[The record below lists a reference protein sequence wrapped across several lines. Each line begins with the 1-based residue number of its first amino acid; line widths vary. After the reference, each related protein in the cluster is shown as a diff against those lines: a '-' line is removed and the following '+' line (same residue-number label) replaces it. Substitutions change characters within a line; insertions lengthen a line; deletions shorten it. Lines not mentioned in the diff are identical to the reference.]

1 MFAFKTIY
9 LKIKIITLKNFI
21 VLALILSQFI
31 VAQEKKYQSLLW
43 EVSGNGL
50 KKNSYIYGTMHVSNK
65 VSYHLSD
72 AFFKNL
78 LASDMVANESEPRTW
93 TELYDLFSAFYVQN
107 NYLGFYTN
115 FYLLPIEKTDLYP
128 LFKSSNYNLE
138 SLLTRTNE
146 WQKEYQE
153 DTYLDMFIYRIGRKY
168 NKQTV
173 GLEDVKKTT
182 YNIAKAEATVNR
194 KEIEKNRQ
202 AILKILKNKS
212 YEQAL
217 VDFYREKDLDMID
230 SLTLLSSPKDY
241 LKEMLYNRNIIMAN
255 SIDSLAKKGS
265 LFSAIGAAHLPGKNG
280 VIEILRHKG
289 YRVTPIFDDY
299 TNIGKSKK
307 LEIENYFVKPELTLK
322 ATADQMISLPLFDVI
337 LENKENLESAD
348 LVNGGYINVKRLPLN
363 NFLNK
368 KTKEFNTSTLDS
380 LFYENIPGQIL
391 EKKSYAENNYWV
403 YDIKNKTKTGK
414 DQRYKYYI
422 TPLEIIA
429 VIMGGEYDYVRKYE
443 DLIYN
448 NIKIKSYKNT
458 WEKVVSKHNN
468 FEISA
473 PSYHIYSGN
482 KQKPSIENAMK
493 LCGYNQEK
501 NAYFFLIQQPLTN
514 NYDLEETD
522 YELKRIPYEFLMQNH
537 TDTLSTHF
545 NKDKSKLFTKAILN
559 EKPVT
564 LQTIIKEN
572 QYYLLGT
579 INASEEDSNTF
590 FDSLKF
596 LPKTN
601 NTYSY
606 KTFTDESLHIS
617 IDVPKDLN
625 DHLDYLFDK
634 TNYYDETEKNHFE
647 TKEKQ
652 YAIYGNTG
660 ETIRLNFYTYHKY
673 EYEKN
678 IDSIWKNVRKSLI
691 NDYDIVSNFE
701 KYADSSSTSLK
712 DIEKNIYVDNENKK
726 EEILQ
731 SNFYEKLHSKPF
743 TREKNIITNEKT
755 SYDNKTQSYIY
766 EALVT
771 KEKSEQAIKQKI
783 IINNGNVYDLSA
795 LVSKNYKNDNEF
807 VEKTFQSIKIND
819 SSNSVN
825 IFTKKFDIFL
835 EDINSE
841 HDSIRSSALKSLDNL
856 KLQED
861 DLQKYIQL
869 LENFSFNE
877 DEREYKIKLYEKSIE
892 IFNNEMLSFL
902 EKTYKTTNQTAD
914 VQFAIINAL
923 AKQKSEI
930 AYNKI
935 IALLDYDLPVS
946 DDEYDIT
953 NMFGN
958 FSENLE
964 YSQNLFPS
972 IFQYYS
978 IPEYHKP
985 IINFTHTLLDKNKAN
1000 AKKLKSFKKMILT
1013 NAKLEYKRLASW
1025 KSKKDSGNQ
1034 DYDYDYNNSE
1044 NLISYINLLYPFKND
1059 KDVDTFYKNAINLNI
1074 NEVNIHWALLQSIK
1088 NKQLNDET
1096 AKTLIENPQTEFAA
1110 YLLYEA
1116 FKQNS
1121 KLEKLNS
1128 EDIAKAAVTYFFD
1141 IDTDKET
1148 LEMYDV
1154 ITKTYNNKSISYYF
1168 FIRTNNNEQSYN
1180 YMQQQLT
1187 GVAFITNNNDPILK
1201 SHYRIYNY
1209 NIVNDDEIEDLMQS
1223 AIDESL
1229 NYGRTRTTN
1238 VKQKKSNRFN
1248 YTDY

>member
-1 MFAFKTIY
+1 M
-9 LKIKIITLKNFI
+9 KIKITTLKNFI
-21 VLALILSQFI
+21 VLALILSQCI

-50 KKNSYIYGTMHVSNK
+50 KKNSYLYGTMHVSNK

-107 NYLGFYTN
+107 NTTPFYNN
-115 FYLLPIEKTDLYP
+115 FYLFPVEKTQLYP

-153 DTYLDMFIYRIGRKY
+153 DTYLDMFIYRTGRKY

-173 GLEDVKKTT
+173 GLEDVKTTT
-182 YNIAKAEATVNR
+182 YNIAKAEANINR
-194 KEIEKNRQ
+194 KEVEKNRQ
-202 AILKILKNKS
+202 AILKILKDKS

-241 LKEMLYNRNIIMAN
+241 LKEMLYNRNVIMAK

-280 VIEILRHKG
+280 VIEILREKG
-289 YRVTPIFDDY
+289 YIVKPIFDDY
-299 TNIGKSKK
+299 TQIGKSKK
-307 LEIENYFVKPELTLK
+307 LEIENYFVKPELSIK
-322 ATADQMISLPLFDVI
+322 STADQMISLPLFDVVI
-337 LENKENLESAD
+337 ENKENLESAD

-363 NFLNK
+363 NFLSK
-368 KTKEFNTSTLDS
+368 KNKEFNISSLDS

-391 EKKSYAENNYWV
+391 DKKSYAENNYWV

-443 DLIYN
+443 DLVYN
-448 NIKIKSYKNT
+448 NIKIKPYKDS
-458 WEKVVSKHNN
+458 WEKVVSNHNN
-468 FEISA
+468 FQISV
-473 PSYHIYSGN
+473 PSYYIYSGN
-482 KQKPSIENAMK
+482 KQKPNIENAMK
-493 LCGYNQEK
+493 LSAFNQEK
-501 NAYFFLIQQPLTN
+501 NAYYFLIQQTLAN
-514 NYDLEETD
+514 SYELEETD
-522 YELKRIPYEFLMQNH
+522 YELKRIPYEFLMQNNS
-537 TDTLSTHF
+537 DTISTHF
-545 NKDKSKLFTKAILN
+545 NKDKTKLYTKAILN
-559 EKPVT
+559 EKPIT
-564 LQTIIKEN
+564 LQTIIKGS

-579 INASEEDSNTF
+579 INASDEDSNTF
-590 FDSLKF
+590 FNSLEFISETK
-596 LPKTN
+596 N
-601 NTYSY
+601 AYNY
-606 KTFTDESLHIS
+606 KTFTDESLPIN

-634 TNYYDETEKNHFE
+634 NNYYDEKDKNHFE
-647 TKEKQ
+647 IKEKN
-652 YAIYGNTG
+652 YTIYGNTG
-660 ETIRLNFYTYHKY
+660 ETIRLNYYTYHKY
-673 EYEKN
+673 EYVKN

-701 KYADSSSTSLK
+701 HSADSTAIALT
-712 DIEKNIYVDNENKK
+712 DIENSINSNDEESKK
-726 EEILQ
+726 DEILR
-731 SNFYEKLHSKPF
+731 SNFYEKLHTKPF
-743 TREKNIITNEKT
+743 SREKNIITNEKT
-755 SYDNKTQSYIY
+755 SYNAKTQSYIY
-766 EALVT
+766 EAFVT

-783 IINNGNVYDLSA
+783 IINNGNVYDICA
-795 LVSKNYKNDNEF
+795 LVPKNYKNDNNFIER
-807 VEKTFQSIKIND
+807 TFQSVKIKD
-819 SSNSVN
+819 STHSIN
-825 IFTKKFDIFL
+825 IFNRKFDIFL

-841 HDSIRSSALKSLDNL
+841 HDSIRSSALKSLDYL
-856 KLQED
+856 KLQQE
-861 DLQKYIQL
+861 DLQKYINL
-869 LENFSFNE
+869 LENFSFKD
-877 DEREYKIKLYEKSIE
+877 DELEYKAKLYEKAAE
-892 IFNNEMLSFL
+892 LFNKDLISFL
-902 EKTYKTTNQTAD
+902 EKTYKKTSQSAD
-914 VQFAIINAL
+914 VQFAIIIAL

-930 AYNKI
+930 AYQKI
-935 IALLDYDLPVS
+935 IALLDYDLPMS

-953 NMFGN
+953 TMFTN
-958 FSENLE
+958 FSDNLQ

-985 IINFTHTLLDKNKAN
+985 IINFTHTLLDENKAN

-1025 KSKKDSGNQ
+1025 KTKKDSGYE
-1034 DYDYDYNNSE
+1034 DYYYNNSE

-1059 KDVDTFYKNAINLNI
+1059 KDVNAFINKSLQLNI
-1074 NEVNIHWALLQSIK
+1074 NEVNTHWALLQSVK
-1088 NKQLNDET
+1088 SKQLNDET
-1096 AKTLIENPQTEFAA
+1096 AKVLKENLQTQFAA
-1110 YLLYEA
+1110 YLIYEH
-1116 FKQNS
+1116 FKQNA
-1121 KLEKLNS
+1121 KLEKLNT
-1128 EDIAKAAVTYFFD
+1128 EDVAKAAVTYFFD
-1141 IDTDKET
+1141 IDTTKET
-1148 LEMYDV
+1148 LELHQV
-1154 ITKTYNNKSISYYF
+1154 KTKNFKNKTILYYF
-1168 FIRTNNNEQSYN
+1168 FIRTNNNEESYK

-1187 GVAFITNNNDPILK
+1187 GVAFIAENNKPNLK

-1209 NIVNDDEIEDLMQS
+1209 NFVNDDEIEDLMQS